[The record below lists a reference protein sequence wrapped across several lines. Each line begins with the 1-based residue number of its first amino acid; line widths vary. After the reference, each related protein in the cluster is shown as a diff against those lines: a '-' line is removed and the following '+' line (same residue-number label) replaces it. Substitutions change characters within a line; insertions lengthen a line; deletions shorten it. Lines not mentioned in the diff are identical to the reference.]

1 MATLSP
7 LFLRDD
13 ELEQALQLFWLA
25 ERDLMEAG
33 TRILE
38 RRDLAVLDYLILFF
52 LMRRPDSTLAELC
65 ILTGASKQSLSRHV
79 AKLRAGGYVCPGS
92 ARGDRRA
99 KPLRLTEQGREV
111 LAPAIATQ
119 KRYLSR
125 VFRDLGAPAVE
136 GFLRVLAGL
145 AEQRTRRLLS
155 GGRA

>member
-33 TRILE
+33 ARLFE
-38 RRDLAVLDYLILFF
+38 RRGLAVLDYLILFF
-52 LMRRPDSTLAELC
+52 LLRRPDSTLAELC
-65 ILTGASKQSLSRHV
+65 VLTGASKQSLSRHV
-79 AKLRAGGYVCPGS
+79 AKLRAAGYVGAGS

-99 KPLRLTEQGREV
+99 KPLRLTDTGRQV
-111 LAPAIATQ
+111 LMPAIAAQ

-125 VFRDLGAPAVE
+125 IFRDLGAPSVE
-136 GFLRVLAGL
+136 GFLRVLGGL
-145 AEQRTRRLLS
+145 AEQRSKRLLS
-155 GGRA
+155 GDRT